1 MAERIILLNGT
12 SSAGKTTIARALQYA
27 LEPRWLFLGFDEFVG
42 MLTDSAPGPTDG
54 ASDLELDRWLAE
66 AWYRTVAGLVSAGF
80 DVIVEDIILE
90 SYRLDAALRLLAPLD
105 VTFVAVRCPLDVAVQ
120 RERDRGD
127 RDIGLVVRQFE
138 LVHADRIY
146 DCEIDTTTLAP
157 QTCVAAIREIVED
170 GGVRAFDEMSR
181 TRGT

>member
-1 MAERIILLNGT
+1 MPERIILLNGT
-12 SSAGKTTIARALQYA
+12 SSAGTTTIARASSMRSSRDGLS
-27 LEPRWLFLGFDEFVG
+27 LGFDEFVG

-54 ASDLELDRWLAE
+54 PSDLELDRWLAE
-66 AWYRTVAGLVSAGF
+66 AWYRTVAGLVSAGY
-80 DVIVEDIILE
+80 DSMTSSSK
-90 SYRLDAALRLLAPLD
+90 SYRLGAALRLLAPLD

-138 LVHADRIY
+138 MVHADRIY
-146 DCEIDTTTLAP
+146 DREIDTTTLAP
-157 QTCVAAIREIVED
+157 QTCAAAIRGVVED